1 MVGQSLED
9 DEKGKGKSPKTMT
22 GWFTLLDNG
31 KGKGKGKAPSNNG
44 RTLVVIG

>member
-9 DEKGKGKSPKTMT
+9 DEKGKGKPPKTMN
-22 GWFTLLDNG
+22 GWFTVLD
-31 KGKGKGKAPSNNG
+31 KGKGKAPSNNG